1 MGDLGSISGLGR
13 SPGEENSYLLQYSGL
28 ENSKDCIVHRVAK
41 SQTRLSSFHFQSKGG
56 GKGRLSFPRHPPK
69 AQTMSSRELR
79 VTDSFL
85 LIFPVISIQHM
96 MNGEE

>member
-1 MGDLGSISGLGR
+1 MGDLGLISELGR
-13 SPGEENSYLLQYSGL
+13 SPGEENSYPLQYSGL
-28 ENSKDCIVHRVAK
+28 ENSKDCIVHEVTK
-41 SQTRLSSFHFQSKGG
+41 SQTRLSNFHFQSEGG
-56 GKGRLSFPRHPPK
+56 EKGRLSLPRHPPK
-69 AQTMSSRELR
+69 AQTKSSREIR